1 MKFGSWYQIVNKVT
15 GHTLSYMGVT
25 KFYSMDKVQEVMD
38 HIEQEEIKQYQNM
51 KRDLETT
58 LLLGGNIE
66 FENRIIENYENRIQK
81 KDVCIVERK
90 GIYTEVDA
98 SML

>member
-51 KRDLETT
+51 NRDLELT

-90 GIYTEVDA
+90 GYIY
-98 SML
+98 

>member
-1 MKFGSWYQIVNKVT
+1 MKLGSWYQIVHKVT
-15 GHTLSYMGVT
+15 GHTISYMGET
-25 KFYSMDKVQEVMD
+25 KFYSMDKAQEVMD
-38 HIEQEEIKQYQNM
+38 RIEQEEIEKYQNM
-51 KRDLETT
+51 NRDLEMA

-98 SML
+98 SMP

>member
-1 MKFGSWYQIVNKVT
+1 MKFGSWYQIVHKVT

-25 KFYSMDKVQEVMD
+25 KFYSMDKAQEVMD
-38 HIEQEEIKQYQNM
+38 RIEQEEIKQYQNM

-66 FENRIIENYENRIQK
+66 FENRIIENYENRILK

-98 SML
+98 SMS